1 MSSAGAPSSAAPAF
15 PSTAATAAAAGPTS
29 AAPASTAAAATGG
42 GASAGTVFVKRS
54 GDPRARFAPVDIFVG
69 DAVGHLADRASLKLE
84 WRITAAYVDLFLV
97 KPAGDDDEPSPADE
111 AAALARP
118 RLRVGVPLSRAH
130 ISSGA
135 WVVALVGS
143 PPAAALGECAGLR
156 PPFVL
161 TKVWGW
167 SGMRDVRDVP
177 LGVFCMALTF
187 FPCAFPSQPV
197 AAAAASAAVIA
208 VKAATATPATRA
220 SVRSL

>member
-1 MSSAGAPSSAAPAF
+1 MSSAGAPSSAAPKF
-15 PSTAATAAAAGPTS
+15 PSTAATAAAAGPSS

-69 DAVGHLADRASLKLE
+69 DAVGHLADRASLRRG
-84 WRITAAYVDLFLV
+84 WDAAYVDLFLV

>member
-69 DAVGHLADRASLKLE
+69 DAVGHLADRASLRRG
-84 WRITAAYVDLFLV
+84 WDAAYVDLFLV

-161 TKVWGW
+161 TKVRGW

-177 LGVFCMALTF
+177 LGVFCMALTL
-187 FPCAFPSQPV
+187 FPCAFPCFH
-197 AAAAASAAVIA
+197 
-208 VKAATATPATRA
+208 
-220 SVRSL
+220 RSRRWQRRRRQQR

>member
-1 MSSAGAPSSAAPAF
+1 MSSAGAPSSAAPKF
-15 PSTAATAAAAGPTS
+15 PSTAATAAAAGPSS
-29 AAPASTAAAATGG
+29 AAPASTAAAAAGG

-97 KPAGDDDEPSPADE
+97 KPAGDDDEPSPAEE

-143 PPAAALGECAGLR
+143 PPAAAPGECARALAASLLAL
-156 PPFVL
+156 PN
-161 TKVWGW
+161 
-167 SGMRDVRDVP
+167 SGAGAARGTCEIFRWVILHGAHRCP
-177 LGVFCMALTF
+177 SL
-187 FPCAFPSQPV
+187 FPSQPAV
-197 AAAAASAAVIA
+197 AAAVIA
-208 VKAATATPATRA
+208 VKAAIATPATRA